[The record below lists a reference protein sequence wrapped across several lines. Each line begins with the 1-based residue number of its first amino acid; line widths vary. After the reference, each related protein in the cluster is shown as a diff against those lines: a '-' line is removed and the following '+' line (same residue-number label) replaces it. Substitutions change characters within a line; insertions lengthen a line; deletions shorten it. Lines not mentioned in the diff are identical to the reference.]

1 MQPNILLGIFSC
13 HRYDYKFDNDTMK
26 DWFVRPNVDR
36 VSALRDTWLKDV
48 TVDYKIF
55 KGRRVGLH
63 DTAVH
68 IRPSDEVWLDAPDD
82 YQHSSQKLKALVQ
95 YALAGGYDAIVKVD
109 DDVYLHWDRFMANL
123 PISDYVGGGP
133 SGFAAG
139 CFYWLSRRAMEVLI
153 QQPCFRWQEDFWVGC
168 CLENAR
174 IPLVKDVRYHIAPST
189 QTCQY
194 IADMEL
200 YRPHQ
205 YISIHSLSPEQMRA
219 YHRLRAEK
227 GK

>member
-1 MQPNILLGIFSC
+1 MKPLLAIFSC
-13 HRYDYKFDNDTMK
+13 HRYDYKFNDPCMK
-26 DWFVRPNVDR
+26 DWFQRPNVDR

-48 TVDYKIF
+48 TIDYKIF
-55 KGRRVGLH
+55 YGRGTTRQAL
-63 DTAVH
+63 
-68 IRPSDEVWLDAPDD
+68 PDEVFLDAPDG

-95 YALAGGYDAIVKVD
+95 YTLDNGYDALIKID
-109 DDVYLHWDRFMANL
+109 DDCYLHWDRFMANL
-123 PISDYVGGGP
+123 PTSDYVGGGP

-139 CFYWLSRRAMEVLI
+139 CFYWLTRRAMEAIV

-168 CLENAR
+168 SLEIAR
-174 IPLVKDVRYHIAPST
+174 ISLVKDVRYFIAPST

-194 IADMEL
+194 ISDEDL
-200 YRPHQ
+200 YKPHQ

>member
-1 MQPNILLGIFSC
+1 MKILLAIFSC
-13 HRYDYKFDNDTMK
+13 HRYNYKFDNDTMK

-36 VSALRDTWLKDV
+36 VSALRDTWLKNV

-55 KGRRVGLH
+55 YGRGATRDPL
-63 DTAVH
+63 
-68 IRPSDEVWLDAPDD
+68 PDEVFLDAPDD
-82 YQHSSQKLKALVQ
+82 YQRSSSKLKALVQ
-95 YALAGGYDAIVKVD
+95 YALEKGYDAIAKVD

-123 PISDYVGGGP
+123 PTSDYVGGGP

-139 CFYWLSRRAMEVLI
+139 CFYWLSRRSMEEIVK
-153 QQPCFRWQEDFWVGC
+153 QPCFRWQEDFWVGC
-168 CLENAR
+168 CLENAH
-174 IPLVKDVRYHIAPST
+174 IPLVKDPRFYIAPST

-194 IADMEL
+194 ISDEAL
-200 YRPHQ
+200 YKPHD